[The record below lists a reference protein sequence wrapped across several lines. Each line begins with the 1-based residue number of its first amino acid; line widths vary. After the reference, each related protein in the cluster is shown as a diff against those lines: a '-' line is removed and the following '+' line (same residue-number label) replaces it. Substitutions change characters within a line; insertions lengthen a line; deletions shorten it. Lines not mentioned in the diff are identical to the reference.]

1 MHALGRAT
9 LVGERTAGLCGTG
22 RWIDLA
28 SGWRMSVTMR
38 ETVFGPDERRFN
50 RVGVPPDVAVSPCLA
65 DEESGRDPQL
75 EAALEIVGGLA

>member
-1 MHALGRAT
+1 
-9 LVGERTAGLCGTG
+9 
-22 RWIDLA
+22 
-28 SGWRMSVTMR
+28 MSVTMR

-75 EAALEIVGGLA
+75 EAALEIVSGLA